1 MYILTES
8 HSFEMLMVIAVV
20 VNTVKRPSRLQDVKF
35 HSFVLFCFSISN
47 GSKETS
53 LCLVAVNHC
62 WIIKRLSSET
72 FS

>member
-1 MYILTES
+1 MYILTQS
-8 HSFEMLMVIAVV
+8 HSFDMLMVIAVV
-20 VNTVKRPSRLQDVKF
+20 VNTVKRPSR
-35 HSFVLFCFSISN
+35 VLFCFSISN